1 MVVFSEIPEL
11 SLKDIQ
17 TSLASHWPAL
27 PHPTEENQQG
37 VTLSFRLGS
46 SDVILGTIPA
56 AVPWSDLEGPCATSL
71 LWRDAAS
78 ILQTHKAHVIVTI
91 SGELDPIALSSL
103 LTQVSASVMD
113 SSPFAIGVLW
123 TNAALIVP
131 KALFI
136 EFAVKILPSG
146 PPLDIWV
153 DFRVGKISEKSSS
166 GFTTGMNALGLME
179 FETQAANE
187 IPSELRKRF
196 SSLARYVILNGPVIK
211 DGDTVGENADEQ
223 IRVVYSDS
231 QFGNKSKV
239 MRLDYGRVSA
249 GKPWWRF
256 W

>member
-1 MVVFSEIPEL
+1 MVLFSEVPEL
-11 SLKDIQ
+11 SFIDIQ
-17 TSLASHWPAL
+17 GKLASHWPAL
-27 PHPTEENQQG
+27 PPPTEEKQQG

-46 SDVILGTIPA
+46 SDVILGTMPA
-56 AVPWSDLEGPCATSL
+56 AVPWSDLEGPCATSF
-71 LWRDAAS
+71 LWRDAGS
-78 ILQTHKAHVIVTI
+78 VLRTHKAHVIVTI

-113 SSPFAIGVLW
+113 TSPLALGMLW

-136 EFAVKILPSG
+136 DFAVRILPNG

-153 DFRVGKISEKSSS
+153 DFRVGKLSEKSSS
-166 GFTTGMNALGLME
+166 GFTTGMNALGFME

-196 SSLARYVILNGPVIK
+196 SSLARYLMLNGPVIK

-239 MRLDYGRVSA
+239 MRLDYGRASA
-249 GKPWWRF
+249 SKPWWRI